1 LILGIR
7 NLAAQEEGGIE
18 VCKMSKDL
26 SRCTATS
33 ALNHPGTSKAGARIG
48 QCRSASSANC
58 TPVPQIFDYA
68 LGGRRDFMKITKYLL
83 CALVTIVV
91 ALVSTASPQEHPID
105 IANSHLRVHAF
116 KSGLFSGFAD
126 NHDVEAPI
134 VEGAIDE
141 SASRVRFTIDAQRMK
156 VLDPQLSPD
165 KRRQVQERMLGPEV
179 LDATRFP
186 QINFQS
192 TKVES
197 AGQDQLLV
205 RGQLSLRGVTRP
217 VSASIRKQDGR
228 YVGTCTLSQRDFGI
242 TPISIAGGTVKVKD
256 ELKVEFDIRAKTI
269 SAGQR

>member
-1 LILGIR
+1 
-7 NLAAQEEGGIE
+7 
-18 VCKMSKDL
+18 
-26 SRCTATS
+26 
-33 ALNHPGTSKAGARIG
+33 
-48 QCRSASSANC
+48 
-58 TPVPQIFDYA
+58 
-68 LGGRRDFMKITKYLL
+68 MKITKYLL

-205 RGQLSLRGVTRP
+205 RGQLSLRGVTRT